1 MITNFSMFWETGDP
15 YAQWNVESRTQFM
28 NGGRESKPCSVFSTN
43 DETTA
48 VRQEKEQERTKE
60 RKEIKET
67 NKMKVMKNTKEEIE
81 DTAKEIIKL
90 EIFMEAHYDLRYNVV
105 TDQTEYRVHGTTSP
119 FSKVAHRVSNAMCT
133 EARKHGVNC
142 WDKDM
147 RRHVESI
154 NVQSC
159 HPMINY
165 LSHLPAW
172 DGVDRITQ
180 LAERV
185 SHTGY
190 WVRHFHTW
198 MLAVTAQWL
207 GVNKLHGNS
216 VAPVIIS
223 KRQGRQKSTFCKL
236 LLPEVLQPY
245 YMDRLSI
252 STTGRA
258 EQKLAEF
265 ALINLDEIDKY
276 SAKGMASLKN
286 LMQMAGANINKAY
299 QQGICEL
306 HRTAS
311 FIATSNCKNL
321 LTDPTGSRRFICIEP
336 EGKIDCS
343 PIDHN
348 QIYAQLLHELK
359 QDTRYWYTEEEEA
372 EIMQHNAPYNKTSVE
387 QDVFSCIFRPARANE
402 KNAMLL
408 SAAELYNELCKANP
422 PAMRGSTVNQF
433 IKALVAME
441 IPKVHQMTGNKYKV
455 VRTNEE
461 KL

>member
-1 MITNFSMFWETGDP
+1 MITNFSMFWATGDP
-15 YAQWNVESRTQFM
+15 HAQWNVESRNQFM
-28 NGGRESKPCSVFSTN
+28 EEDRKSKAHSAIESPNYKNESS
-43 DETTA
+43 
-48 VRQEKEQERTKE
+48 
-60 RKEIKET
+60 IKET
-67 NKMKVMKNTKEEIE
+67 KIEEPVSKNNSTATMQKESIIE

-90 EIFMEAHYDLRYNVV
+90 EIFMDTHYDLRYNVV
-105 TDQTEYRVHGTTSP
+105 TDQTEYRVHEATVP
-119 FSKVAHRVSNAMCT
+119 FRKVTRRVSNAMCT

-147 RRHVESI
+147 RRHVDSI

-165 LSHLPAW
+165 LSCLPAW
-172 DGVDRITQ
+172 DRRDRLTS

-185 SHTGY
+185 SHSDY

-236 LLPEVLQPY
+236 LLPEALQPY
-245 YMDRLSI
+245 YMDRLNI
-252 STTGRA
+252 STTGRS

-286 LMQMAGANINKAY
+286 LMQMAGANVNKAY

-311 FIATSNCKNL
+311 FIATSNCKDL

-359 QDTRYWYTEEEEA
+359 HGARYWYTEEEET
-372 EIMQHNAPYNKTSVE
+372 EIMQHNTLYNKVSME
-387 QDVFSCIFRPARANE
+387 QDVFHCIFRAARANE
-402 KNAMLL
+402 KEVLLL
-408 SAAELYNELCKANP
+408 SAAQLYNEVCKANP
-422 PAMRGSTVNQF
+422 AAMRGSTVNRF
-433 IKALVAME
+433 TKALVAMNV
-441 IPKVHQMTGNKYKV
+441 PKVHVETGNKYRV
-455 VRTNEE
+455 VGIG
-461 KL
+461 

>member
-28 NGGRESKPCSVFSTN
+28 NGGRESKPCSVVSTN
-43 DETTA
+43 DETTD
-48 VRQEKEQERTKE
+48 VRQKKEQEKTKE

-67 NKMKVMKNTKEEIE
+67 NKMKVMKKAKEEIE

-90 EIFMEAHYDLRYNVV
+90 EIFMDAHYDLRYNVV

-119 FSKVAHRVSNAMCT
+119 FSKVTHRVSNAMCT

-172 DGVDRITQ
+172 DGCDRITP
-180 LAERV
+180 LAQRV
-185 SHTGY
+185 SHTDY

-359 QDTRYWYTEEEEA
+359 QNTRYWYTEEEEA

-461 KL
+461 NP

>member
-28 NGGRESKPCSVFSTN
+28 NGGRESKPCSVVSTN
-43 DETTA
+43 DETTD
-48 VRQEKEQERTKE
+48 VRQVKEQERTKE
-60 RKEIKET
+60 RTEMKET

-81 DTAKEIIKL
+81 ETAKEIINL
-90 EIFMEAHYDLRYNVV
+90 EIFMDAHYDLRYNVV
-105 TDQTEYRVHGTTSP
+105 TVQTEYRVHGTTTP
-119 FSKVAHRVSNAMCT
+119 FSKVTHRVSNAMCT

-154 NVQSC
+154 NIQSC

-165 LSHLPAW
+165 LSHLPVW
-172 DGVDRITQ
+172 DGVDRITS
-180 LAERV
+180 LAQRV
-185 SHTGY
+185 SHTDY

-408 SAAELYNELCKANP
+408 SAAELYNELCKANA

-461 KL
+461 KP

>member
-1 MITNFSMFWETGDP
+1 MFWATGDP
-15 YAQWNVESRTQFM
+15 DAQWNLESRTRFM
-28 NGGRESKPCSVFSTN
+28 NDDQKTKVCSTVSKKNETITTTVQKKDISHEFSL
-43 DETTA
+43 A
-48 VRQEKEQERTKE
+48 KE
-60 RKEIKET
+60 
-67 NKMKVMKNTKEEIE
+67 VE

-90 EIFMEAHYDLRYNVV
+90 EIFMDAHYDLHYNVV
-105 TDQTEYRVHGTTSP
+105 TDQTEYRPANSREA
-119 FSKVAHRVSNAMCT
+119 FRKVTHRVLNAMCT
-133 EARKHGVNC
+133 EARKQGVNC
-142 WDKDM
+142 WDKDV

-154 NVQSC
+154 NVKSC
-159 HPMINY
+159 HPIIDY
-165 LSHLPAW
+165 LRHLPEW
-172 DGVDRITQ
+172 DGCDRITP

-185 SHTGY
+185 SHTDY
-190 WVRHFHTW
+190 WVNHFHTW
-198 MLAVTAQWL
+198 MLAVTAQWM

-236 LLPEVLQPY
+236 LLPKALQPY
-245 YMDRLSI
+245 YMDRLNI

-276 SAKGMASLKN
+276 SSKGMASLKN
-286 LMQMAGANINKAY
+286 LMQMAGMNVSKAY

-311 FIATSNCKNL
+311 FIATSNCKDL

-359 QDTRYWYTEEEEA
+359 GGARYWYTEEDES
-372 EIMQHNAPYNKTSVE
+372 EIMQRNTEYNKIFVE
-387 QDVFSCIFRPARANE
+387 QDVFNCIFRSARANE
-402 KNAMLL
+402 KDVLFL
-408 SAAELYNELCKANP
+408 SAAELYSEACQANP
-422 PAMRGSTVNQF
+422 AAMRGSTINRF
-433 IKALVAME
+433 IKTLVAMN
-441 IPKVHQMTGNKYKV
+441 IPKVHMNTGNKYRV
-455 VRTNEE
+455 VKINNDHA
-461 KL
+461 K

>member
-1 MITNFSMFWETGDP
+1 MFWETGDP

-28 NGGRESKPCSVFSTN
+28 NGGRESKPCSVVSTN
-43 DETTA
+43 DETTD
-48 VRQEKEQERTKE
+48 VRQVKEQERTKE
-60 RKEIKET
+60 RTEMKET

-81 DTAKEIIKL
+81 ETAKEIIKL
-90 EIFMEAHYDLRYNVV
+90 EIFMDAHYDLRYNVV
-105 TDQTEYRVHGTTSP
+105 TDQTEYRVHGTTTP
-119 FSKVAHRVSNAMCT
+119 FSKVTHRVSNAMCT

-172 DGVDRITQ
+172 DGGDRITP
-180 LAERV
+180 LAQRV
-185 SHTGY
+185 SHTDY

-359 QDTRYWYTEEEEA
+359 QNTRYWYTEEEEA

-408 SAAELYNELCKANP
+408 SAAELYNELCKANA

-461 KL
+461 KP

>member
-28 NGGRESKPCSVFSTN
+28 NGGRESKPCSVVSTN
-43 DETTA
+43 DETTD
-48 VRQEKEQERTKE
+48 VRQVKEQERTKE
-60 RKEIKET
+60 RTEMKET

-81 DTAKEIIKL
+81 ETAKEIIKL
-90 EIFMEAHYDLRYNVV
+90 EIFMDAHYDLRYNVV
-105 TDQTEYRVHGTTSP
+105 TDQTEYRVHGTTTP
-119 FSKVAHRVSNAMCT
+119 FSKVTHRVSNAMCT

-172 DGVDRITQ
+172 DGCDRITP
-180 LAERV
+180 LAQRV
-185 SHTGY
+185 SHTDY

-359 QDTRYWYTEEEEA
+359 QNTRYWYTEEEEA

-408 SAAELYNELCKANP
+408 SAAELYNELCKANA

-461 KL
+461 KP

>member
-1 MITNFSMFWETGDP
+1 MFWETGDP

-28 NGGRESKPCSVFSTN
+28 NGGRGSKPCSVVSTN
-43 DETTA
+43 DETIA

-60 RKEIKET
+60 KKEIKEM
-67 NKMKVMKNTKEEIE
+67 NKMKVMKKAKEEIE

-90 EIFMEAHYDLRYNVV
+90 EIFMDAHYDLRYNVV
-105 TDQTEYRVHGTTSP
+105 TDQTEYRVHGTTAP
-119 FSKVAHRVSNAMCT
+119 FSKVTHRVSNAMCT

-172 DGVDRITQ
+172 DEVDRITP
-180 LAERV
+180 LAQRV
-185 SHTGY
+185 SHTDY

-359 QDTRYWYTEEEEA
+359 QNTRYWYTEEEEA

-387 QDVFSCIFRPARANE
+387 QDVFSCIFRPARVNE
-402 KNAMLL
+402 KNVMLL

-441 IPKVHQMTGNKYKV
+441 ILKVHQMTGNKYKV

-461 KL
+461 KH